1 MIEKYRYLR
10 DENGHARITIC
21 LMMDGESGR
30 VGKGVAICSP
40 RDFPCKNTGRKIARD
55 RAIAAIYNK
64 TRDGLPIQRD
74 EAVITVHDCTDINDI
89 FCLRRIRKALRVL
102 TGVHASYFESAT
114 TPIWV
119 DFMWIFLS
127 VLLFMDHAP
136 ALWGKLFS

>member
-1 MIEKYRYLR
+1 MKHLIFFGVMI
-10 DENGHARITIC
+10 IVCIV
-21 LMMDGESGR
+21 
-30 VGKGVAICSP
+30 VGFI
-40 RDFPCKNTGRKIARD
+40 FD
-55 RAIAAIYNK
+55 R
-64 TRDGLPIQRD
+64 
-74 EAVITVHDCTDINDI
+74 
-89 FCLRRIRKALRVL
+89 

>member
-89 FCLRRIRKALRVL
+89 FCMKKSSQDLTDDEKAYLIYEPEYVPGRIILRRIRKALRVL
-102 TGVHASYFESAT
+102 FSSGR
-114 TPIWV
+114 
-119 DFMWIFLS
+119 
-127 VLLFMDHAP
+127 
-136 ALWGKLFS
+136 GKR